1 MLFFLCCALYA
12 YFCEL
17 SRQILSNNACKYEK
31 SRPQSILKC
40 MIWKAAP
47 WSVFDRYVVASGCEQ
62 AAPARADAQAEE
74 EITLYFGLKVFDT
87 RGQP

>member
-1 MLFFLCCALYA
+1 MK
-12 YFCEL
+12 
-17 SRQILSNNACKYEK
+17 N

-40 MIWKAAP
+40 VIWKAAP
-47 WSVFDRYVVASGCEQ
+47 HAVFDGYVAAPGCEQ

-74 EITLYFGLKVFDT
+74 EITLYFSLKVFDI